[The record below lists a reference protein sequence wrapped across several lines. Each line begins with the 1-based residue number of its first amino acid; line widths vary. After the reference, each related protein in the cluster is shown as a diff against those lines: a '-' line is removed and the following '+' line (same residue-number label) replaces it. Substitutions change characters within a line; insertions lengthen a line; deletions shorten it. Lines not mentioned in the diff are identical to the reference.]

1 MNYPTFLNKVD
12 GVTTRCDVDALRRFT
27 HELARTVPESDRE
40 RFLTLLVGYCDIG
53 KVMPS
58 ESEQPSHDLKA
69 KVDEAL
75 RVLRL
80 LEDGDRALEAECN
93 ETWDDWCD
101 DEEDEFEFSDPDGIL
116 DDVSEAF
123 DLLHACLDQ
132 AEYVKG
138 AELADALSALRI
150 QVSGDYMDYDDDALD
165 IQGLVYRDL
174 LQIDLKHCLKEA
186 VYLACMGNEAQRR
199 AEAMLT
205 ILDGFDDYSVSLDEI
220 LTTGPE
226 EINLSE
232 LLPSWIE
239 ALAKRPEKHTDDLL
253 VEAQEMLSDRQAV
266 LNNASLYAKTHP
278 VLYRDVLESGFRGAS
293 PDELA
298 QIGLRGIKEVPNH
311 HPMRATI
318 ALLTAKYALSLQD
331 RPLVEHCWLEA
342 FTTSPTVVNYLRLR
356 LLTQSRDHC
365 AASVRA
371 AYESYYNSMSAWE
384 RKPLAVLMFFDGRFD
399 EMLARFMS
407 QKEGIGWSSTFMK
420 EGIAL
425 LLMLTDMG
433 NTERP
438 GMKEMRNK
446 AIKACSFEASA
457 YCQGTDIVC
466 PDSNE
471 ELFSDCF
478 RAWRERLH
486 LPQDQC
492 GKWLNKI
499 KNWVSLRVDA
509 IMDANRRNYYGEC
522 AAFIAALGEV
532 LESRG
537 TPGVKQALMLQYK
550 LNYSRRRAF
559 HEALREY
566 GMRA

>member
-1 MNYPTFLNKVD
+1 
-12 GVTTRCDVDALRRFT
+12 
-27 HELARTVPESDRE
+27 
-40 RFLTLLVGYCDIG
+40 
-53 KVMPS
+53 
-58 ESEQPSHDLKA
+58 
-69 KVDEAL
+69 
-75 RVLRL
+75 
-80 LEDGDRALEAECN
+80 
-93 ETWDDWCD
+93 
-101 DEEDEFEFSDPDGIL
+101 
-116 DDVSEAF
+116 
-123 DLLHACLDQ
+123 
-132 AEYVKG
+132 
-138 AELADALSALRI
+138 
-150 QVSGDYMDYDDDALD
+150 
-165 IQGLVYRDL
+165 
-174 LQIDLKHCLKEA
+174 
-186 VYLACMGNEAQRR
+186 
-199 AEAMLT
+199 
-205 ILDGFDDYSVSLDEI
+205 
-220 LTTGPE
+220 
-226 EINLSE
+226 
-232 LLPSWIE
+232 
-239 ALAKRPEKHTDDLL
+239 
-253 VEAQEMLSDRQAV
+253 
-266 LNNASLYAKTHP
+266 
-278 VLYRDVLESGFRGAS
+278 
-293 PDELA
+293 
-298 QIGLRGIKEVPNH
+298 
-311 HPMRATI
+311 
-318 ALLTAKYALSLQD
+318 
-331 RPLVEHCWLEA
+331 
-342 FTTSPTVVNYLRLR
+342 
-356 LLTQSRDHC
+356 
-365 AASVRA
+365 
-371 AYESYYNSMSAWE
+371 
-384 RKPLAVLMFFDGRFD
+384 
-399 EMLARFMS
+399 MLARFMS

-446 AIKACSFEASA
+446 AIEACSFEASA

-537 TPGVKQALMLQYK
+537 TPDVKQALMLQYK

>member
-253 VEAQEMLSDRQAV
+253 VEAQGMLSDRQAV

-278 VLYRDVLESGFRGAS
+278 VLYRDVLASGFRGAS
-293 PDELA
+293 PDE
-298 QIGLRGIKEVPNH
+298 
-311 HPMRATI
+311 
-318 ALLTAKYALSLQD
+318 YDSYCD
-331 RPLVEHCWLEA
+331 
-342 FTTSPTVVNYLRLR
+342 
-356 LLTQSRDHC
+356 SR
-365 AASVRA
+365 
-371 AYESYYNSMSAWE
+371 NPWE
-384 RKPLAVLMFFDGRFD
+384 QKRLAVLMFFDGRFD

-446 AIKACSFEASA
+446 AIEACSFEASA